1 MNVRR
6 ERALDVM
13 PLSETWHNGDS
24 VSIRRLR
31 AEGLQVL
38 ERARPRT
45 RSASLR
51 VNHGGVA
58 IAAVPGV
65 CMSAVT
71 LNGGQ
76 HVSSFE
82 HLCARLVVRGS
93 ACIVSDV
100 VEKTSTRRRSRIP
113 CVVVEKHYDAST

>member
-1 MNVRR
+1 MFGALNVQSANNKIDEIMDVRR

-13 PLSETWHNGDS
+13 LLSETWHDGDS

-45 RSASLR
+45 RSASLW

-65 CMSAVT
+65 RMSAVT
-71 LNGGQ
+71 
-76 HVSSFE
+76 
-82 HLCARLVVRGS
+82 
-93 ACIVSDV
+93 
-100 VEKTSTRRRSRIP
+100 
-113 CVVVEKHYDAST
+113 